1 MLLTTTVVWTIVP
14 AMSASLEKIRG
25 QKYIGVVELANQ
37 AARILAEIGT
47 TQDRGTVSEMP
58 DERTLR
64 YYLAEGLLSPAANKQ
79 GTASVFGYVHLLQL
93 LVVKKLQ
100 SEHLPIRKIKELVDG
115 RTERE
120 LERLLGLDARRA
132 GAKNEALSYLEK
144 LLTRPTSPAAPSS
157 PRNQKFDSPAAA
169 MTKPAPNL
177 AAQRQAAPSSP
188 ATWERVEIEP
198 GLELHVRGDYASPTE
213 TKGLRRLTRLI
224 LDVLVA
230 HRRSKSASRK

>member
-1 MLLTTTVVWTIVP
+1 
-14 AMSASLEKIRG
+14 MSTPLEKMRSR
-25 QKYIGVVELANQ
+25 KYIGVVELANQ

-64 YYLAEGLLSPAANKQ
+64 YYLAEGLLSPAAEKQ

-120 LERLLGLDARRA
+120 LERLLGLDTRKA
-132 GAKNEALSYLEK
+132 GAKNEALNYLEK
-144 LLTRPTSPAAPSS
+144 LLTRSTSPATAAPSS
-157 PRNQKFDSPAAA
+157 PPRQQNFAAPADAPA
-169 MTKPAPNL
+169 RPAPNL
-177 AAQRQAAPSSP
+177 AAQRQTAPSSP
-188 ATWERVEIEP
+188 ATWERLEIEP
-198 GLELHVRGDYASPTE
+198 GLELHVRGDYSSPLDA
-213 TKGLRRLTRLI
+213 KGVRRLTRLI
-224 LDVLVA
+224 LNVLGA
-230 HRRSKSASRK
+230 YRGSNRK

>member
-1 MLLTTTVVWTIVP
+1 MNTP
-14 AMSASLEKIRG
+14 LEKIRSR
-25 QKYIGVVELANQ
+25 KYIGVVELAKQ
-37 AARILAEIGT
+37 ASRILSEIGT

-64 YYLAEGLLSPAANKQ
+64 YYLAEGLLSPATERQ

-120 LERLLGLDARRA
+120 LERLLGLDARA
-132 GAKNEALSYLEK
+132 GAKNEAASYLEK
-144 LLTRPTSPAAPSS
+144 LLTRSTSPAAPPSS
-157 PRNQKFDSPAAA
+157 APRNQNHASRASAPNR
-169 MTKPAPNL
+169 PAPNL
-177 AAQRQAAPSSP
+177 AAQRQAAPTSP

-198 GLELHVRGDYASPTE
+198 GLELHLRGDYEPPLD
-213 TKGLRRLTRLI
+213 TKEVRRLTRLI
-224 LDVLVA
+224 LNALEG
-230 HRRSKSASRK
+230 HRGNRGK

>member
-1 MLLTTTVVWTIVP
+1 
-14 AMSASLEKIRG
+14 MSAQLEKIRS
-25 QKYIGVVELANQ
+25 QKYIGVVELAKQ

-64 YYLAEGLLSPAANKQ
+64 YYLAEGLLSPAAEKQ

-120 LERLLGLDARRA
+120 LERLLGLDTKA

-144 LLTRPTSPAAPSS
+144 LLTRSTSPAAAAPSS
-157 PRNQKFDSPAAA
+157 APRNQNFASPV
-169 MTKPAPNL
+169 APNRPASNL
-177 AAQRQAAPSSP
+177 STERQAAPSSP

-198 GLELHVRGDYASPTE
+198 GLELHVRGDYASPVE
-213 TKGLRRLTRLI
+213 TKGVRRLTRLI
-224 LDVLVA
+224 LNVLEA
-230 HRRSKSASRK
+230 HRGGKGASRK

>member
-1 MLLTTTVVWTIVP
+1 MNSP
-14 AMSASLEKIRG
+14 LENIRG
-25 QKYIGVVELANQ
+25 QKYVGVAELANQ

-64 YYLAEGLLSPAANKQ
+64 YYLAEGLLSPASEKQ
-79 GTASVFGYVHLLQL
+79 GTASVFGYLHLLQL

-115 RTERE
+115 RSERE
-120 LERLLGLDARRA
+120 LERLLGLDAKA

-144 LLTRPTSPAAPSS
+144 LLTRSTSPSS
-157 PRNQKFDSPAAA
+157 PNRTQNAARPAPL
-169 MTKPAPNL
+169 MTKPASEL
-177 AAQRQAAPSSP
+177 SARRQAAPSSP

-198 GLELHVRGDYASPTE
+198 GLELHVRGDYAPPAE
-213 TKGLRRLTRLI
+213 AKGVRRLTRLVLNI
-224 LDVLVA
+224 LA
-230 HRRSKSASRK
+230 AQRGNKRK